1 MLFTT
6 AGIKMTCKERKIIL
20 IYFLGAPVI
29 CKGFLWLNTLQRVF
43 LEKSC
48 VFSPLF
54 QLAGFFSLLCRS
66 LEDVVFG
73 RTHLLTGSETPNTAL
88 RSLLSM
94 LLCYIFI
101 YILHNIYWAVF
112 TGGASPKGRTGPF
125 LQCGEEGVQQHHP
138 PPVWK

>member
-1 MLFTT
+1 
-6 AGIKMTCKERKIIL
+6 MTCKERKIIL
-20 IYFLGAPVI
+20 ISFLGAPVI
-29 CKGFLWLNTLQRVF
+29 CKGFLWLNILQRAF
-43 LEKSC
+43 LEKSW
-48 VFSPLF
+48 VSSPLF
-54 QLAGFFSLLCRS
+54 QLGGFFSLLCRS
-66 LEDVVFG
+66 LEVVVFG

-112 TGGASPKGRTGPF
+112 TGGASPKGQTGPF
-125 LQCGEEGVQQHHP
+125 LQRGEEGVQQRRP